1 MREADT
7 SPVRYG
13 RYEKDES
20 FFGLSDLASLAA
32 IIYLLFFLLVLVIYS
47 ANPSEP
53 AGFYTLSVLFQIV
66 SFFGIFFVPTLLI
79 YYALGLTQSFAH
91 TVVVLGY
98 PILALGAATTLN
110 IPDAPLFAALSGLVL
125 FAYYFLVGLN
135 RSAIEQRR
143 PTSRAQRAVRQSPV
157 VSPPPRPPAQRRPS
171 DQRPVVSP
179 PPRPPAQRRPSDQRT
194 PPQTRQMSEY
204 APPSRPSDF
213 RREVRPQHRASD
225 SFRSRLDRFLDRY
238 DYVDG
243 EAVRKGS
250 RRRVR
255 YERDQRRRGR

>member
-13 RYEKDES
+13 QYEKDES

-32 IIYLLFFLLVLVIYS
+32 IIYLLFFLVVLVTYS

-53 AGFYTLSVLFQIV
+53 AGYYKLSVLFQIV
-66 SFFGIFFVPTLLI
+66 SFFGIFFVPALLI
-79 YYALGLTQSFAH
+79 YFALGLTKSLAH
-91 TVVVLGY
+91 TIVVLGY
-98 PILALGAATTLN
+98 PILALGAAATLN
-110 IPDAPLFAALSGLVL
+110 IPDAPLFAALTGLVL
-125 FAYYFLVGLN
+125 FAYYFLVGLS

-143 PTSRAQRAVRQSPV
+143 PTPRAQRAVRQSTVGP
-157 VSPPPRPPAQRRPS
+157 PPPRQPPQRRPS
-171 DQRPVVSP
+171 DQH
-179 PPRPPAQRRPSDQRT
+179 A
-194 PPQTRQMSEY
+194 PPQRRQMSEY

-213 RREVRPQHRASD
+213 RREVRPQYRS
-225 SFRSRLDRFLDRY
+225 SNGFRSRLDRFLDRY

-250 RRRVR
+250 RRSVR
-255 YERDQRRRGR
+255 SERDQRRGGR

>member
-32 IIYLLFFLLVLVIYS
+32 ISYLLFFLLVLVIYS

-143 PTSRAQRAVRQSPV
+143 PTPRAQRAVRQS
-157 VSPPPRPPAQRRPS
+157 
-171 DQRPVVSP
+171 PVVSP

-213 RREVRPQHRASD
+213 RREVRPQHRSSD

>member
-20 FFGLSDLASLAA
+20 IFGLSDLASLAA

-53 AGFYTLSVLFQIV
+53 AGFYKLSVLFQIV

-79 YYALGLTQSFAH
+79 YFALGLTKSLAN

-98 PILALGAATTLN
+98 PILVLGAAATIN
-110 IPDAPLFAALSGLVL
+110 IPDAPIFAALSGLVL
-125 FAYYFLVGLN
+125 FAFYFLVGLN

-143 PTSRAQRAVRQSPV
+143 PTPRAQRAARQRPV
-157 VSPPPRPPAQRRPS
+157 VPPPPRLPPQRRPS
-171 DQRPVVSP
+171 NQRAPL
-179 PPRPPAQRRPSDQRT
+179 QRQ
-194 PPQTRQMSEY
+194 QMSQY
-204 APPSRPSDF
+204 VPPTRPSDF
-213 RREVRPQHRASD
+213 KQEVRPQYRS
-225 SFRSRLDRFLDRY
+225 SNGFRSRLDRFLDRY

-250 RRRVR
+250 RRNVR
-255 YERDQRRRGR
+255 YERDRRRGGR